1 MARSTSKLLQ
11 ISRRRKR
18 DRTGDGVAVGEESNI
33 DKMES
38 IEEFSLVILEKRTK
52 IITLEQNMHS
62 LTGVITSATN
72 STSSLTMSDNDDCYY
87 YLIEWKQLFN

>member
-1 MARSTSKLLQ
+1 MLQ